1 MVTTMSQSRIL
12 VADSIHVDAIE
23 HLTKAGFNLDLQTEV
38 TADELLEIIGE
49 YDAIVVRSR
58 TKVTADVIAAGSSLK
73 VIARAGVG
81 LDNVDLQAAQA
92 KGIQVVNSP
101 EGPSVSVAEL
111 VFALAL
117 SVLRKVAFSDQ
128 GLRRG
133 EWLKTES
140 KGGELRG
147 RRLGIW
153 GFGFIGEEVA
163 KRAQAFEMKV
173 YGFDILPDRVDAM
186 KRLGV
191 KYLPIDQFCS
201 SVDILTVHVPL
212 NPKTRGLISTKEI
225 SAMPKGA
232 ILINTARGG
241 IVDEQALYIGLTEG
255 HLGGAGIDVFSDEP
269 PFENELLT
277 KLIALPNVVSTPHIG
292 AQTTEASRANSM
304 VIAEKLEKI
313 LK

>member
-1 MVTTMSQSRIL
+1 
-12 VADSIHVDAIE
+12 
-23 HLTKAGFNLDLQTEV
+23 
-38 TADELLEIIGE
+38 
-49 YDAIVVRSR
+49 
-58 TKVTADVIAAGSSLK
+58 
-73 VIARAGVG
+73 
-81 LDNVDLQAAQA
+81 
-92 KGIQVVNSP
+92 
-101 EGPSVSVAEL
+101 
-111 VFALAL
+111 
-117 SVLRKVAFSDQ
+117 
-128 GLRRG
+128 
-133 EWLKTES
+133 
-140 KGGELRG
+140 
-147 RRLGIW
+147 
-153 GFGFIGEEVA
+153 
-163 KRAQAFEMKV
+163 
-173 YGFDILPDRVDAM
+173 
-186 KRLGV
+186 
-191 KYLPIDQFCS
+191 QFCS

-241 IVDEQALYIGLTEG
+241 IVDEQALYQGLIEG

>member
-1 MVTTMSQSRIL
+1 MFTVAQSRIL
-12 VADSIHVDAIE
+12 IADPIHEDAIE
-23 HLTKAGFNLDLQTEV
+23 QLKHAGFELDLQTEV
-38 TADELLEIIGE
+38 TPDELLTIISDYE
-49 YDAIVVRSR
+49 AIVVRSR
-58 TKVTADVIAAGSSLK
+58 TKVSEAVISAGTSLK

-81 LDNVDLQAAQA
+81 LDNVDLNAAKE

-117 SVLRKVAFSDQ
+117 SVIRKVAFGDQ

-133 EWLKTES
+133 EWLKKAS

-173 YGFDILPDRVDAM
+173 YGFDILPERIEAM
-186 KRLGV
+186 KQLGV
-191 KYLPIDQFCS
+191 EYLPFDQFCS

-212 NPKTRGLISTKEI
+212 NPKTRGLVSTKEI

-241 IVDEQALYIGLTEG
+241 IVDEQALYAGLTKG

-269 PFENELLT
+269 PFENDLLT

-292 AQTTEASRANSM
+292 AQTSEASRANSM
-304 VIAEKLEKI
+304 VIAEKLQKL